1 MVTDNLVKIMNN
13 SFLTSKRNAQICQ
26 CLNLNP
32 TKFTACLCSFPCL
45 SLLIHLKK
53 YLNKWLLNTLRYLA
67 SILLCYEMLDSCMW
81 SKDRDYQCNGYTD
94 LITLD
99 ITVITTMS
107 PSKRAVDMFLNSSLI
122 FYHQAYDERSILNAA
137 IL

>member
-1 MVTDNLVKIMNN
+1 MSEFGSNKIHCMSMFISM
-13 SFLTSKRNAQICQ
+13 SFFVNT
-26 CLNLNP
+26 
-32 TKFTACLCSFPCL
+32 
-45 SLLIHLKK
+45 LKK

-99 ITVITTMS
+99 IIVITTMS